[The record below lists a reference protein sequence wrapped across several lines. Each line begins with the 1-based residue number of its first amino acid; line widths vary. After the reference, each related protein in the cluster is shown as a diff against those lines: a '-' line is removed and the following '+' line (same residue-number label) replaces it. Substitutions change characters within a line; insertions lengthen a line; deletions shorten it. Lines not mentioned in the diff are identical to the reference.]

1 MLSLK
6 NQPGSVYL
14 ASLSAAAHQVLHQ
27 DEGDGEELL
36 RVNDDDT
43 DRCRV
48 VVLFRCHTFRHCR
61 GTLHPTPAI
70 VFHTAQHVVSKWQA
84 SCGLVIPALED
95 CKAALEILSSST

>member
-95 CKAALEILSSST
+95 CKAALGIISASP

>member
-6 NQPGSVYL
+6 NRPGSVYL

-27 DEGDGEELL
+27 DEGDGEDLL
-36 RVNDDDT
+36 RVNDEA

-61 GTLHPTPAI
+61 GTLHPSPKI
-70 VFHTAQHVVSKWQA
+70 VIRIAQDVVSKWQA
-84 SCGLVIPALED
+84 SCGLVIPALAD
-95 CKAALEILSSST
+95 CKAALGIIFASP

>member
-27 DEGDGEELL
+27 DEVDGEELL
-36 RVNDDDT
+36 RVNDEA

-61 GTLHPTPAI
+61 GATHPGPRDT
-70 VFHTAQHVVSKWQA
+70 FRTAQQVVSEWQA
-84 SCGLVIPALED
+84 SCGLVIPSLED
-95 CKAALEILSSST
+95 CKAAFGIITESP